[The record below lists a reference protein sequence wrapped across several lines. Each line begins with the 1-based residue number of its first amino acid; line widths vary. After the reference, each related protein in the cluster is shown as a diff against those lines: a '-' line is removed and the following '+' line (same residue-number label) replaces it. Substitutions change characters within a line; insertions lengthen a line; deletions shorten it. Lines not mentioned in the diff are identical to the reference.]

1 MLDRE
6 SVKALVQDQLALIRN
21 EARKRALQAILVE
34 PRMEDREWD
43 YGEAGERYRYWVV
56 AEESQSGVILVYCEQ
71 GFGPESPWGFL
82 LTRDDQE
89 TTLGMDSQW
98 NWYLE
103 KAFIRAGLWA
113 GETFRN
119 EPWHLPPEIR
129 FKTPGDNSS
138 VSG

>member
-1 MLDRE
+1 MLDIER
-6 SVKALVQDQLALIRN
+6 VKALVRDQLCLIEN
-21 EARKRALQAILVE
+21 DERKIALQALLVE
-34 PRMEDREWD
+34 PRLEDGGWE
-43 YGEAGERYRYWVV
+43 YGSPGERYPYWVV
-56 AEESQSGVILVYCEQ
+56 AEEPLARVILVYCEQ
-71 GFGPESPWGFL
+71 GFGPEFPWGFL
-82 LTRDDQE
+82 FTNDDQE
-89 TTLGMDSQW
+89 KTLGMDSQW

-103 KAFIRAGLWA
+103 EAFIRAGLWA